1 MGKVIV
7 VVGVQAGDEAKGRV
21 CAHLMDEADICCR
34 YSGANNTGATVYASS
49 GQKYKFHHLPVSI
62 AANKPSY
69 IGAACLIDPRRLLE
83 EINLYKSYGFDVD
96 SNLRISPDCHVITEA
111 HIQRDSANEDAGKGV
126 GSTKRGVSPCSMD
139 KYARKGVKLETLG
152 EFDRYFANVPQELN
166 RAIDQDKSVVFE
178 GSQGYALDIDQ
189 GNYPYVSTTTNVS
202 GGACSSCGVG
212 PTRITEVVG
221 VTKCYSTYVGTGP
234 YTTEV
239 QDQALNECIADR
251 GHEYGTTTN
260 RRRRVGFLDLPAL
273 KQACLV
279 NGCTS
284 LALTKSD
291 VLKGLTMKYCV
302 GYELDGTQLDSMPV
316 KRSDYNRCIPIY
328 QEIQVRTGREF
339 IPIVEQAVGI
349 PVKYF
354 SFGAERNALEE
365 L

>member
-1 MGKVIV
+1 MSKVIV
-7 VVGVQAGDEAKGRV
+7 VVGVQAGDEAKGRI
-21 CAHLMDEADICCR
+21 CSHLMETADVCVR
-34 YSGANNTGATVYASS
+34 YSGSCNTGATVYSAD

-62 AANKPSY
+62 VNNKPSY
-69 IGAACLIDPRRLLE
+69 IGAACLLDPRRLLE

-96 SNLRISPDCHVITEA
+96 TNLRISPNCHIITEE
-111 HIQRDSANEDAGKGV
+111 HIRLDSSNEDAGNGV
-126 GSTKRGVSPCSMD
+126 GSTRRGVSPCAVD
-139 KYARKGVKLETLG
+139 KYARNGIKLETLS
-152 EFDRYFANVPQELN
+152 EFDRYFADVPQDLN
-166 RAIDQDKSVVFE
+166 SAIDQGNSVVFE
-178 GSQGYALDIDQ
+178 GSQGWALDIDQ
-189 GNYPYVSTTTNVS
+189 GNYPFVSTTTNVA

-212 PTRITEVVG
+212 PTRITDVMG
-221 VTKCYSTYVGTGP
+221 VAKCYSTYVGTGP
-234 YTTEV
+234 YLTEI
-239 QDQALNECIADR
+239 QDYALNECIADR

-302 GYELDGTQLDSMPV
+302 GYELDGVRLESMPV
-316 KRSDYNRCIPIY
+316 KRSDYNRCIPTY
-328 QEIQVRTGREF
+328 NELQVRTGREF
-339 IPIVEQAVGI
+339 IPIIEQAVGI

-354 SFGAERNALEE
+354 SFGADRNAIEE